1 MSISREE
8 EGTRAI
14 CSSAGGPGAS
24 FAKSV
29 RERQIVNNITYRMGN
44 TCKPMAVSFQC
55 MTKSTTNKKIKK
67 IKIKI
72 KKKYH
77 LQHLKSQLIVKE
89 SAMVVTL

>member
-29 RERQIVNNITYRMGN
+29 RERQIVNNITYRMGTHVN
-44 TCKPMAVSFQC
+44 PWLFHFNV
-55 MTKSTTNKKIKK
+55 
-67 IKIKI
+67 
-72 KKKYH
+72 
-77 LQHLKSQLIVKE
+77 
-89 SAMVVTL
+89 